1 MAKQSTFFMGHFEI
15 TDSFRIKEKLKEQDW
30 YREEPD
36 KIINHLRDIFYEDF
50 YKFCFS
56 SKIGKGCVAYKKP
69 IDKSVTIRPGKRNE
83 IVIQVKEI
91 KIFLLP
97 FNMIMF
103 YIEIE
108 QSDASANDIC
118 FINRRLRNIRK
129 YNDMLD
135 PWSRVAIQPLIDLY
149 KEFNVVKGEPQKA
162 VLVGRGNRLKTFQII
177 TQQVEGKAVLPETER
192 QEQLYLYGTLTYH
205 SGETEDN
212 EISVT
217 PQHLAKIMEENSIYI
232 HKGWS
237 CLALLDTI
245 TFVLYDETIDS
256 YIQEFKNYCRTIYIH
271 ALFQK
276 YYLFQLNQKHYEMQ
290 KESMSVTSY
299 IKSLFSLGNT
309 NVEILAHDM
318 RIFATKYSFS
328 NIAYNNLPI
337 MMQHYVS
344 KALQIEGEKDAVYNI
359 VQAEKEEIEEMSDK
373 TINVVLLILSL
384 FSFISAILDGC
395 VLINSIHPYKNW
407 LPSET
412 IGYGMF
418 SAVFIVIMLCIIT
431 MFVVIGRRRSKRG
444 HESLIR
450 PLVSKKRSR

>member
-1 MAKQSTFFMGHFEI
+1 MARQSTFFLGHFEI
-15 TDSFRIKEKLKEQDW
+15 TDSLRIKEKLKNLGW
-30 YREEPD
+30 HREEPD
-36 KIINHLRDIFYEDF
+36 KIINYLKDILYEDF

-56 SKIGKGCVAYKKP
+56 SKIGRGCVAYKKP
-69 IDKSVTIRPGKRNE
+69 IDKTIRIKPAKRND
-83 IVIQVKEI
+83 IVIQIKEI

-103 YIEIE
+103 YIEID
-108 QSDASANDIC
+108 QSDVSANDIC

-129 YNDMLD
+129 YNDMLES
-135 PWSRVAIQPLIDLY
+135 WTRVAIQPLVDLY
-149 KEFNVVKGEPQKA
+149 KEFNDEKGEPSKA

-177 TQQVEGKAVLPETER
+177 KHQPKDKAVLSETER
-192 QEQLYLYGTLTYH
+192 QKQLYRYGTLTYH

-217 PQHLAKIMEENSIYI
+217 TQHLAKVMEENSIYI

-245 TFVLYDETIDS
+245 TFVLYDEDIDS
-256 YIQEFKNYCRTIYIH
+256 YVQEFKNYCRTIYVH

-290 KESMSVTSY
+290 KETMSITSY
-299 IKSLFSLGNT
+299 IMSLFSLGNT
-309 NVEILAHDM
+309 NVEMLAHDM

-337 MMQHYVS
+337 MIHRYVS
-344 KALQIEGEKDAVYNI
+344 EALQIQGEKDSVYNI
-359 VQAEKEEIEEMSDK
+359 VQVEKDEIEEMSDK

-395 VLINSIHPYKNW
+395 VLINSIHPYSIW
-407 LPSET
+407 LPSES
-412 IGYGMF
+412 IGYALF
-418 SAVFIVIMLCIIT
+418 SFAFIVIMVCIIS
-431 MFVVIGRRRSKRG
+431 MFILLGRRHSKRSF
-444 HESLIR
+444 ESMIR
-450 PLVSKKRSR
+450 PQRLKKKKC